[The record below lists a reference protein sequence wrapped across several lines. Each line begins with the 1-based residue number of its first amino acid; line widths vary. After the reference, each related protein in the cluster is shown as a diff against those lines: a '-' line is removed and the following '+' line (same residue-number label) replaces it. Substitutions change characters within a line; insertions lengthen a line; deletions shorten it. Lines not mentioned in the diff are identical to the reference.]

1 MSNYEGAPESLS
13 DVREWL
19 FRVSRIVNNIM
30 NGRTNNVG
38 NVTLTANV
46 GTTVISLA
54 KGQLS
59 QDSAIIFDPLTAHA
73 ATELY
78 GATMYVLT
86 ANRDVTNKQFTITHA
101 NNAQSDRSFRY
112 IIVG

>member
-1 MSNYEGAPESLS
+1 MSNYEGVPESMT
-13 DVREWL
+13 DPVDWC
-19 FRVSRIVNNIM
+19 FRISRVVNNIM
-30 NGRTNNVG
+30 RGRTNNVG
-38 NVTLTANV
+38 TITLTANAA
-46 GTTVISLA
+46 TTVATLA
-54 KGQLS
+54 KGVLS
-59 QDSAIIFDPLTAHA
+59 QDSAIIFDPLTAHS

-101 NNAQSDRSFRY
+101 NNAQTDRSFRY

>member
-1 MSNYEGAPESLS
+1 MSYEGVPESMT
-13 DVREWL
+13 DVKEWC
-19 FRVSRIVNNIM
+19 FRTARIVNNIM
-30 NGRTNNVG
+30 RGRTNNVG
-38 NVTLTANV
+38 AVTLSSGVTS
-46 GTTVISLA
+46 TVVQLA
-54 KGQLS
+54 KGELS

-86 ANRDVTNKQFTITHA
+86 ANRDVTNKRFTITHA
-101 NNAQSDRSFRY
+101 NTADNDKSFRY